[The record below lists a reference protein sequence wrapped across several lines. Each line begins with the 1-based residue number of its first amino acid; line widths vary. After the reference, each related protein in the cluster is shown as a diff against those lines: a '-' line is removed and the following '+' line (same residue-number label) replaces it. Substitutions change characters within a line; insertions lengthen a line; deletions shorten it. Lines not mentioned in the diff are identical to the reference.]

1 MKELFIPYQE
11 ALEMKQLG
19 FDEPCFGKYDGS
31 GKHKGKLWYE
41 MPNKGKDYIPVKD
54 VLAPLYSQAFKWFRS
69 KYDIACYVETKSL
82 TTGGNTY
89 DYTILVTKGDEWDDG
104 KRWKTYEE
112 AELACLRKL
121 IELVKQQ
128 S

>member
-1 MKELFIPYQE
+1 MTELFVPHQE
-11 ALEMKQLG
+11 ALEISQLG
-19 FDEPCFGKYDGS
+19 FDEPCLMCWYKDNPNKLYIGGDERGGS
-31 GKHKGKLWYE
+31 G
-41 MPNKGKDYIPVKD
+41 
-54 VLAPLYSQAFKWFRS
+54 LATPLYSQAFKWFRS

-121 IELVKQQ
+121 IELVKQKP
-128 S
+128 